1 VKRTRFD
8 DAPCPIA
15 RSTDLMGDWWT
26 PVVMREAF
34 FGCKRFEQFE
44 ERLGVSRNTLTQRLS
59 RLVDEGM
66 LARVPYQER
75 PPRFEYVLTDKG
87 RAFWDVLA
95 AMWRFGEDWL
105 FTPDSPPPLKL
116 TRSADGS
123 DVRYAVVDE
132 TTGERVEAKEL
143 RVRRR
148 KPSADAQGR

>member
-1 VKRTRFD
+1 
-8 DAPCPIA
+8 
-15 RSTDLMGDWWT
+15 MGDWWT

-44 ERLGVSRNTLTQRLS
+44 ERLGVSRNTLTQRLN

-116 TRSADGS
+116 TRAADGT

-132 TTGERVEAKEL
+132 ATGERVEAKEL

-148 KPSADAQGR
+148 NPSTSG

>member
-1 VKRTRFD
+1 
-8 DAPCPIA
+8 
-15 RSTDLMGDWWT
+15 MGDWWT

-44 ERLGVSRNTLTQRLS
+44 ERLGVSRNTLTQRLN

-105 FTPDSPPPLKL
+105 FTSDAPPPLKL
-116 TRSADGS
+116 TRATDGT

-132 TTGERVEAKEL
+132 ATGMRVEAKEL

-148 KPSADAQGR
+148 KPATAG

>member
-1 VKRTRFD
+1 
-8 DAPCPIA
+8 
-15 RSTDLMGDWWT
+15 MGDWWT